1 MTVGGPAWPTRWPQ
15 ANRVIEGLRDG
26 LGDALGDELVGL
38 YLSGSLALGGF
49 HPPSSDIDVLV
60 ATAGVLDEPS
70 VGRLAE
76 LHATLRTA
84 GGWAARL
91 EVVYLPVATLRRYD
105 PSDHCSYPIAA
116 SERALALGRQSPTS
130 VLDRWVA
137 REHGLTVSGPR
148 PSALIDPIGPEAL
161 RTTAREL
168 LSGFWAAQLDSSAP
182 AWLRPRNYQ
191 AFAVLSMCRALYC
204 LVHGEVVSKPA
215 AAAWA
220 SRWLQPPWPELVARA
235 LRWRSDQL
243 PDRDG
248 LDATL
253 GLVAD
258 AVARARAPGR
268 AVLQASGAC

>member
-1 MTVGGPAWPTRWPQ
+1 MPVGRPAWPTLWPQ
-15 ANRVIEGLRDG
+15 VNRVVEGLRDR
-26 LGDALGDELVGL
+26 LGDALDDQLVGL

-60 ATAGVLDEPS
+60 ATAGVLDEPV

-76 LHATLRTA
+76 LHATLKTA
-84 GGWAARL
+84 GGFGARL
-91 EVVYLPVATLRRYD
+91 ETVYLPVAALRRYD
-105 PSDHCSYPIAA
+105 PSDQRRYPIAA
-116 SERALALGRQSPTS
+116 SGRDLAQHRQSLS
-130 VLDRWVA
+130 WVLDRWVA
-137 REHGLTVSGPR
+137 REHGLTVAGPR
-148 PSALIDPIGPEAL
+148 PSSLIDPIGPGVL
-161 RTTAREL
+161 RAAVRGLL
-168 LSGFWAAQLDSSAP
+168 LSFWAAQLQGPAP
-182 AWLRPRNYQ
+182 AWLRPRSDQ

-204 LVHGEVVSKPA
+204 LEHGLVVSKPA

-235 LRWRSDQL
+235 LSWRSDQL
-243 PDRDG
+243 PDRDA